1 MRPARRLLPLML
13 LPLFAPSASHAAVY
27 DLGDLF
33 NSVYVDTFFHAP
45 GSQFTDTFLFSLSTA
60 VPLTIMTSDVRFP
73 FFELQPGEGGSILN
87 GDYTATLY
95 TDGQFSSQVPF
106 AQGSTGDTIENRLLA
121 GPHQFE
127 YTITG
132 NAVGTGGA
140 AYTLAISGLPG
151 GVTPVPELDAQ
162 WILAFGIALV
172 GWQLTRRQRGTNAS
186 QACALPALA

>member
-1 MRPARRLLPLML
+1 MRPSRRLLPLML

-73 FFELQPGEGGSILN
+73 FFELQPGESGSILN

-106 AQGSTGDTIENRLLA
+106 AQGSTGDTIENRVFA

-132 NAVGTGGA
+132 NAVGAGGA

-162 WILAFGIALV
+162 WLLAFGIALV
-172 GWQLTRRQRGTNAS
+172 GWQLTRRQRSTNAS
-186 QACALPALA
+186 QERALPALA